1 METVLS
7 LLIGIGLSAA
17 CGFRVFVPLLVV
29 SIAAN
34 TGHLTL
40 AKSFAWMGS
49 DTALIAFAVAT
60 VLEITAYYIP
70 WLDNLLDTVASPAAV
85 VAGTIITASLV
96 ADLSP
101 FLKWTLAVIAGGG
114 VAGLVQGT
122 TVFTRATST
131 ATTGGFAN
139 PILATAELGGSVVT
153 SIMSIVA
160 PVAAILLAITLVAFV
175 GVRVRKKRQ
184 KAMAVQA

>member
-1 METVLS
+1 MDTVLS

-40 AKSFAWMGS
+40 ARSFAWMGS
-49 DTALIAFAVAT
+49 DTALLAFAVAT

-101 FLKWTLAVIAGGG
+101 FLRWTLAVIAGGG

-131 ATTGGFAN
+131 ATTGGLAN

-153 SIMSIVA
+153 SVLSIVA
-160 PVAAILLAITLVAFV
+160 PIAVVFLAVALVAFL

-184 KAMAVQA
+184 KAAVVQA

>member
-1 METVLS
+1 METGLS

-34 TGHLTL
+34 TGHLAL
-40 AKSFAWMGS
+40 AKSFAWVGS
-49 DTALIAFAVAT
+49 DAALIAFAVAT
-60 VLEITAYYIP
+60 VLEITAYYVP
-70 WLDNLLDTVASPAAV
+70 SLDNLLDTVASPAAV

-96 ADLSP
+96 ADMSP
-101 FLKWTLAVIAGGG
+101 FLRWTLAVIAGGG

-122 TVFTRATST
+122 TVLTRATST

-139 PILATAELGGSVVT
+139 PLLATAELGGSLVT
-153 SIMSIVA
+153 SVLSLVAPIVA
-160 PVAAILLAITLVAFV
+160 VLLAVALVAFV
-175 GVRVRKKRQ
+175 
-184 KAMAVQA
+184 